1 MVTQLQVQRNCF
13 QTSAAASKVNKSM
26 SQLSVIEQPGSVFV
40 ERRQRDAG
48 TAPSGSER
56 RQFRDGDRSSRPEVA
71 ELANAV
77 DDYKIAHHRRFI
89 TFEELFDVIAS
100 LAYHK

>member
-1 MVTQLQVQRNCF
+1 
-13 QTSAAASKVNKSM
+13 M
-26 SQLSVIEQPGSVFV
+26 SQSSTIEQPGDVFV

-48 TAPSGSER
+48 AASTGSER
-56 RQFRDGDRSSRPEVA
+56 RQFRDGDRSARPEVA

-89 TFEELFDVIAS
+89 TFEELFDVMTSIG
-100 LAYHK
+100 YHK